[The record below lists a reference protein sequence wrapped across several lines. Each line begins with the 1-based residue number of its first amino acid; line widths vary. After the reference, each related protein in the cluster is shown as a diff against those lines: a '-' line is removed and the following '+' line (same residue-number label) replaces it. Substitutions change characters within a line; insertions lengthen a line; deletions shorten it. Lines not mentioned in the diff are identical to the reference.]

1 MHLWRESHRSKACQ
15 IQHRGQVRP
24 LQEACKEKMSF
35 KIKILK
41 KINFNNPI
49 LIEGLPGIGNVGKI
63 TLDYIVDS
71 LNAQAF
77 LEIYSHKFP
86 NSVFVNEDNLIDL
99 PRITFYYK
107 KIKEKEFIFLGGDVQ
122 PVDEIGSYEFC
133 HEVLKLF
140 KKFNGK
146 KIITLA
152 GIGLPKIPN
161 NPKVYATGN
170 SKEIMKF
177 FNDKR
182 INNEIF
188 GTVGP
193 IIGVTGLLIG
203 LAKEYEIDAI
213 CLLSQTFGHPNYL
226 GIKGARELL
235 KVLDSKFK
243 FDLDFGSLE
252 KEIKEIEKEIKN
264 KTQEITGFTQVKPNQ
279 EVSYI
284 G

>member
-1 MHLWRESHRSKACQ
+1 MN
-15 IQHRGQVRP
+15 
-24 LQEACKEKMSF
+24 F

-41 KINFNNPI
+41 KIQFNSPI

-63 TLDYIVDS
+63 TLDYLVDS
-71 LNAQAF
+71 FDAEAF
-77 LEIYSHKFP
+77 LEIYSNRFP

-107 KIKEKEFIFLGGDVQ
+107 KFKGKEFIFLGGDVQ
-122 PVDEIGSYEFC
+122 PVDEAGSYEFC
-133 HEVLKLF
+133 NEVLKLVKRF
-140 KKFNGK
+140 KGN
-146 KIITLA
+146 KIITMG
-152 GIGLPKIPN
+152 GIGLPRIPDY
-161 NPKVYATGN
+161 PKVYATGN
-170 SKEIMKF
+170 SKEVMKYF
-177 FNDKR
+177 DDKKV
-182 INNEIF
+182 NKKIF

-203 LAKEYEIDAI
+203 LAKEHKIDAI

-235 KVLDSKFK
+235 KVLDTKFN
-243 FDLDFGSLE
+243 FNLDFKSLND
-252 KEIKEIEKEIKN
+252 EIKDIEKEIKN
-264 KTQEITGFTQVKPNQ
+264 KTKEITGFTQLKPNQ

>member
-1 MHLWRESHRSKACQ
+1 
-15 IQHRGQVRP
+15 
-24 LQEACKEKMSF
+24 MSF
-35 KIKILK
+35 KIKTLK
-41 KINFNNPI
+41 KIQLNNPI

-63 TLDYIVDS
+63 TLDYLTDS
-71 LNAQAF
+71 LNTQAF
-77 LEIYSHKFP
+77 LEIYSDKFP
-86 NSVFVNEDNLIDL
+86 NSVFVNEQNLIDL
-99 PRITFYYK
+99 PRIIFYHK
-107 KIKEKEFIFLGGDVQ
+107 KIKGKDFIFLGGDVQ
-122 PVDEIGSYEFC
+122 PVDEYGSYEFC

-140 KKFNGK
+140 KKFKGK

-177 FNDKR
+177 FDSNKV
-182 INNEIF
+182 NKKIF

-203 LAKEYEIDAI
+203 LAKEYSIDAV

-235 KVLDSKFK
+235 KVLDDKFK
-243 FDLDFGSLE
+243 FDLDFSSLD
-252 KEIKEIEKEIKN
+252 KEIKEIEKEIKT
-264 KTQEITGFTQVKPNQ
+264 KTQEITGLTQVKP